1 MPSDEKAGAVLSILA
16 EPAGRFSEAVML
28 SIEDVQG
35 FLATHRDP
43 EEDATT
49 RVQAELGSFAAGRID
64 TERFAALMQ
73 DHQELDHEVRHELEV
88 ALETL
93 TRLHERGDKLFG
105 ARVAPGGDLRDTVA
119 RAYAEIGKAFA
130 AARLV
135 RAAQAGGGEEEL
147 DASKKGFPFRN
158 WSAEERAIA
167 PPVVVTVHGEDLEA
181 GGLSEFMDGSAKVVL
196 VVDGSAPV
204 APLSGLLFADRW
216 VEQTGDPADLSGL
229 AGFDGPGVAAVLP
242 EGAATFRHD
251 PGAAPALT
259 VTALP
264 DEAPRHRVGI
274 TTPGRQAADLNHL
287 RNWDEASASGPPPG
301 PAEGATPASETPAP
315 AAAPAAAAAA
325 PESPATPPAPAAP
338 DEAGQLAGWLLQQ
351 AGLGG

>member
-1 MPSDEKAGAVLSILA
+1 MPSDEKAGVVLSILA

-28 SIEDVQG
+28 SIEEIQG

-43 EEDATT
+43 EEDSTT

-105 ARVAPGGDLRDTVA
+105 ARVAPGGDLRDAVA

-135 RAAQAGGGEEEL
+135 KAAQAGGGEEEL

-158 WSAEERAIA
+158 WSADERSLA
-167 PPVVVTVHGEDLEA
+167 PPVVVTVHGEDVVA

-196 VVDGSAPV
+196 VVDGKAPV
-204 APLSGLLFADRW
+204 APLAELLFAGRW
-216 VEQTGDPADLSGL
+216 VEQASEPAEL
-229 AGFDGPGVAAVLP
+229 AAFGAFDGSGVAALLP

-251 PGAAPALT
+251 PGAEPALT
-259 VTALP
+259 LGTLP
-264 DEAPRHRVGI
+264 AEAPKARVGV
-274 TTPGRQAADLNHL
+274 TTGAQQAAALDQL
-287 RNWDEASASGPPPG
+287 RTWSLAGA
-301 PAEGATPASETPAP
+301 PAAPAPAPLAETGAPDAPADTTAPAAPSAP
-315 AAAPAAAAAA
+315 AAAPA
-325 PESPATPPAPAAP
+325 PAGAP
-338 DEAGQLAGWLLQQ
+338 DPAGQLAGWLLQQ
-351 AGLGG
+351 AGLSGS